1 MSAHLSSPAT
11 DDAQPPRGRAPI
23 AGRSD
28 TPRWRELAEQPAVTA
43 FAVLII
49 CVFVATQ
56 MSSAF
61 LELGALSEATS
72 RYVEIG
78 VLALAMTVVIVNG
91 DIDLSVGSMMACCA
105 AVLALL
111 YDGGAPI
118 GLASLAAVALGALL
132 GAFNG
137 FVVTRFALP
146 SLVVTLG
153 TMALFRGSA
162 EVLLGDRAIAS
173 YPESFVGLDQR
184 VLFGTEVDLNVPF
197 LIFLVLAA
205 AFWLLLHRTSFGRFC
220 FAIGT
225 NPTATRYAGVRV
237 ERMRL
242 TAFVL
247 SGLMAGIAAV
257 LITSRLGS
265 TRSDLG
271 IGIELTVITVVVLGG
286 TNIFGGR
293 GSILATVLALFSVI
307 ALQEGMAL
315 ANVNGQTQSAVIGGV
330 LIASILVP
338 NVVRSIHNTRRRES

>member
-11 DDAQPPRGRAPI
+11 DAPPPPGRAPI

-28 TPRWRELAEQPAVTA
+28 APRWRELLAQPAVSA
-43 FAVLII
+43 FAVLVV
-49 CVFVATQ
+49 CVLVASQ
-56 MSSAF
+56 LSSAF
-61 LELGALSEATS
+61 LDLASLSAATS

-78 VLALAMTVVIVNG
+78 LLALAMTIVVVNG
-91 DIDLSVGSMMACCA
+91 DIDLSVGSTMACSA
-105 AVLALL
+105 ATLALL
-111 YDGGAPI
+111 HDGGAPL
-118 GLASLAAVALGALL
+118 GLACLAAVALGALL

-153 TMALFRGSA
+153 TMALFRGAA
-162 EVLLGDRAIAS
+162 EVLMGDRAIAN

-184 VLFGTEVDLNVPF
+184 VLFGTEVDLNYPF
-197 LIFLVLAA
+197 LIFLVLAV

-225 NPTATRYAGVRV
+225 NPVATRYAGVRV

-271 IGIELTVITVVVLGG
+271 LGIELTVITVVVLGG
-286 TNIFGGR
+286 TDIFGGR

-338 NVVRSIHNTRRRES
+338 NVVRSINNTRRRAS